1 MFPLATPAAAF
12 RARISPSEIYGDAEV
27 SGRMLAHLRTVAEL
41 HIRIALSLILTRQTV
56 IGLETPEQ
64 ARRFAL
70 DYLAPMLDS
79 GGDSSV

>member
-1 MFPLATPAAAF
+1 
-12 RARISPSEIYGDAEV
+12 
-27 SGRMLAHLRTVAEL
+27 MLAHLRTVAEL

-56 IGLETPEQ
+56 IGLESPEQ